1 MKNREAAP
9 VQGQAP
15 YVIRLTLTSSGRQY
29 DLSLPAAEEQLEQ
42 AKRALDVED
51 FSQTGITAVKF
62 SSPHLAGLLPLDA
75 AAVEDVNT
83 FALCLREMEP
93 EDGELRKFCAVLEA
107 EQPETFTEALNIAMD
122 RNDYE
127 QIPEDMD
134 EYGKQVLRRA
144 GADDEIIDTIDGY
157 MNFARLGEDSMEEDG
172 VRRTEFGLVRR
183 LSEPFPPQRE
193 MGPQMMQEV
202 LDL

>member
-1 MKNREAAP
+1 
-9 VQGQAP
+9 
-15 YVIRLTLTSSGRQY
+15 
-29 DLSLPAAEEQLEQ
+29 
-42 AKRALDVED
+42 
-51 FSQTGITAVKF
+51 
-62 SSPHLAGLLPLDA
+62 
-75 AAVEDVNT
+75 
-83 FALCLREMEP
+83 
-93 EDGELRKFCAVLEA
+93 
-107 EQPETFTEALNIAMD
+107 MD